1 MFAVSLHRG
10 AQYEEVKS
18 VRLVGMMLLVY
29 ARRDLLPHISQVRS
43 GQVGTGREGKIVGL
57 TGNKGAV
64 AVSLRQAGTLQLRD
78 L

>member
-1 MFAVSLHRG
+1 MSLHPG
-10 AQYEEVKS
+10 AQYGLVRS

-29 ARRDLLPHISQVRS
+29 ARRDLLPHISLARTAS
-43 GQVGTGREGKIVGL
+43 VGTGREGKIVGL